1 MTHVLVVDGESA
13 TRLVMVSRLRE
24 SGYEVTA
31 VENGAQALT
40 AVREQRFDVLLL
52 DAAPGSG
59 LGGIELCRRFKQIRP
74 SLETP
79 TLLLSKGSSR
89 EDAARAFEAGCDAFL
104 TKSDMQVLEPILRG
118 FVRAKR
124 TFDEL
129 RFRTHTLE
137 QQVQRMAAERGQH
150 ADTEHQL
157 NGNGHANG
165 NGNGS
170 GHATNGHG
178 AIGPASVW
186 RDIAIAKPDGVLIVD
201 DEGIV
206 RMTDRGAQELFG
218 GMLDGRA
225 LSRIAP
231 TSGLEAFVRDV
242 HSEQREGLRFD
253 LPSRN
258 GRQVRS
264 LLASV
269 APIIPKSGERD
280 DGLRI
285 VILLDMARRK
295 LATEL
300 IGLQEYTLPRAE
312 VGVLRQAAR
321 FAYSAVNV
329 VGPGA
334 AMTRVRE
341 RVREFGPTNVPVLL
355 VGPVGSGRQHIAR
368 ALHFGS
374 EHGGPFLPLSCAGL
388 TAEHLETELFGQIK
402 GVFADALVDRPG
414 ALQHAGRGT
423 VYLSDVDALPLALQR
438 KLVRALRD
446 RVVTRAG
453 TDRTEPIEARVV
465 CSTST
470 DLGKLVDNYAFDP
483 ELADL
488 LQARITLPALADRPE
503 DLRAL
508 TEHFLRMFGSDRPE
522 LEISPEALYAIEHYP
537 WPGNVLELRS
547 CIERACRQ
555 APGDVIEQEHFTAPL
570 RDVQPEFNEHE
581 IVPAHN
587 PLRIVSGVASPAEE
601 VHHVARNG
609 VRSRA
614 PGEVGQEDPINLDHY
629 EMKCLE
635 RALAATGGDKLAAAR
650 MLKVGKS
657 TLYRKLK
664 RYNIA

>member
-1 MTHVLVVDGESA
+1 
-13 TRLVMVSRLRE
+13 MVSRLRE
-24 SGYEVTA
+24 NGYDITA
-31 VENGAQALT
+31 AENGAQALT
-40 AVREQRFDVLLL
+40 AVREQRFDLILI

-59 LGGIELCRRFKQIRP
+59 LGGVELCRRLKQIRP
-74 SLETP
+74 SLEIP
-79 TLLLSKGSSR
+79 TLLLSKSTSR
-89 EDAARAFEAGCDAFL
+89 EEAPRAFEAGCDAFL
-104 TKSDMQVLEPILRG
+104 TKADLPVLEPILRG

-129 RFRTHTLE
+129 RIRTHTLE
-137 QQVQRMAAERGQH
+137 QQVQRMAAERSH
-150 ADTEHQL
+150 AGHAGEAETAHQ
-157 NGNGHANG
+157 NGKAYTANGHA
-165 NGNGS
+165 
-170 GHATNGHG
+170 ANGHG
-178 AIGPASVW
+178 AVGPASVW
-186 RDIAIAKPDGVLIVD
+186 RDIAIAKPDGVLLVD

-218 GMLDGRA
+218 GLIDGRA
-225 LSRIAP
+225 LSRLAP

-253 LPSRN
+253 LPSKN

-280 DGLRI
+280 DGLRV

-321 FAYSAVNV
+321 FAYSAVNLA
-329 VGPGA
+329 GPGA

-341 RVREFGPTNVPVLL
+341 RVRELGATQAPVLL
-355 VGPVGSGRQHIAR
+355 IGPAGSGRQHLAR

-374 EHGGPFLPLSCAGL
+374 EHGGPFLPVACAGL
-388 TAEHLETELFGQIK
+388 TAEHLEAELFGQVK
-402 GVFADALVDRPG
+402 GAFADALVDRPG

-423 VYLSDVDALPLALQR
+423 VYIADVDTLPLGLQR

-453 TDRTEPIEARVV
+453 TDRTEPIEARIIL
-465 CSTST
+465 STT
-470 DLGKLVDNYAFDP
+470 GELGKLVDNYAFDP
-483 ELADL
+483 ELAEL
-488 LQARITLPALADRPE
+488 LRTRITLPSLAERPE

-522 LEISPEALYAIEHYP
+522 LEISPEALYAIEHYS

-555 APGDVIEQEHFTAPL
+555 ATGDVIEQEHLTAPL
-570 RDVQPEFNEHE
+570 REVQPEFDEHE

-587 PLRIVSGVASPAEE
+587 PLRIVSGVTSPAEE
-601 VHHVARNG
+601 SHFAARNG
-609 VRSRA
+609 FRARA